1 MNVRGVLYYSMTKPI
16 KNATRQLARWDHAH
30 LWHPFTQM
38 KEWEQEEPII
48 IERGEGPYLIDTE
61 GRHYLDGTSSIWV
74 NLHGHRHP
82 TLDQALRQQI
92 EKVAHSTLLGL
103 SNPPAIQLARELVRI
118 APKGLTRVFYSDNG
132 STAVEVALKMA
143 VQYWQQQKKRV
154 GPKRMFVNLKLAYH
168 GDTSGAMSVGNIE
181 LFHER
186 FHPLLFATL
195 KVDAPYCYRCPL
207 KLTYP
212 SCQLACIEPIE
223 RLLKSRHKDIAGFII
238 EPLIQAAAGML
249 TAPPGYLTGIRDLC
263 TKYNVLLIADEVAT
277 GFGRTGKM
285 FACEHERVTPDLMA
299 ISKGLTGGYMPLAAT
314 LATEEIY
321 QAFLGEYRE
330 WKTFF
335 HGHSYTGN
343 PLGCAV
349 ALANLE
355 VFRQEQTLK
364 NLQPKIKALRQLL
377 KPLAEHPHVGEIRQ
391 CGFMVGIE
399 LVKDRA
405 TREPYPLEDRIGH
418 RVALEAR
425 RRGLLLRPI
434 GNVIILMPP
443 LIITIP
449 DLKRI
454 LQTLERS
461 VVSTIRH
468 HADAPAKV
476 GSSPG
481 LDRPDTLPDK
491 SESRS

>member
-1 MNVRGVLYYSMTKPI
+1 MKPTLRPR
-16 KNATRQLARWDHAH
+16 TRQLAKWDHAY

-38 KEWEQEEPII
+38 KDWVQEEPVM
-48 IERGEGPYLIDTE
+48 IERGKGAYLVDTE
-61 GRHYLDGTSSIWV
+61 GRRYLDGTSSIWV

-82 TLDQALRQQI
+82 RLDQALRQQL

-103 SNPPAIQLARELVRI
+103 SNPPAIELARALIRI
-118 APKGLTRVFYSDNG
+118 APKGLTRVFYSDDG
-132 STAVEVALKMA
+132 STAVEVAIKMA
-143 VQYWQQQKKRV
+143 VQYWQQKKRRM
-154 GPKRMFVNLKLAYH
+154 GSKRMFVNLKLAYH
-168 GDTSGAMSVGNIE
+168 GDTAGAMSVGNIE

-186 FHPLLFATL
+186 FHPLLFPTL

-212 SCQLACIEPIE
+212 SCRLSCIEPIE

-238 EPLIQAAAGML
+238 EPLVQAAAGMI
-249 TAPPGYLTGIRDLC
+249 TAPPGYLKRIRELC

-285 FACEHERVTPDLMA
+285 FACQHEGVAPDLMA
-299 ISKGLTGGYMPLAAT
+299 VSKGLTGGYMPLAAT

-321 QAFLGEYRE
+321 QAFLGEYGD

-355 VFRQEQTLK
+355 VFRMEHTLK
-364 NLQPKIKALRQLL
+364 RLQPKIKALRQLL
-377 KPLAEHPHVGEIRQ
+377 KPLGDHTHVGEIRQ
-391 CGFMVGIE
+391 CGFTAGIE
-399 LVKDRA
+399 LVKNRT
-405 TREPYPLEDRIGH
+405 TREPYPLEERIGH
-418 RVALEAR
+418 RVAMAAR

-434 GNVIILMPP
+434 GNVIVVMPP
-443 LIITIP
+443 LITTMTE
-449 DLKRI
+449 LKRMMQI
-454 LQTLERS
+454 LERS
-461 VVSTIRH
+461 IMSTTR
-468 HADAPAKV
+468 
-476 GSSPG
+476 
-481 LDRPDTLPDK
+481 
-491 SESRS
+491 E

>member
-1 MNVRGVLYYSMTKPI
+1 
-16 KNATRQLARWDHAH
+16 
-30 LWHPFTQM
+30 M
-38 KEWEQEEPII
+38 KEWEHEEPLI
-48 IERGEGPYLIDTE
+48 IERGQGPYLIDTE
-61 GRHYLDGTSSIWV
+61 GRRYLDGTSSIWV
-74 NLHGHRHP
+74 NVHGHRHP
-82 TLDQALRQQI
+82 ALDEALREQL
-92 EKVAHSTLLGL
+92 EKIAHSTLLGL
-103 SNPPAIQLARELVRI
+103 SNPPAIELARELVRI
-118 APKGLTRVFYSDNG
+118 VPKGLTRVFYSDDG

-143 VQYWQQQKKRV
+143 VQYWQQRKRRV
-154 GPKRMFVNLKLAYH
+154 GSKRMFVNLTLAYH
-168 GDTSGAMSVGNIE
+168 GDTAGAMSVGNIQ

-186 FHPLLFATL
+186 FHPLLFPTV

-212 SCQLACIEPIE
+212 SCRLACIEPIE
-223 RLLKSRHKDIAGFII
+223 RLLKSRHRDLAGFII
-238 EPLIQAAAGML
+238 EPLVQAAAGML
-249 TAPPGYLTGIRDLC
+249 TAPRGYLTRIRELC

-285 FACEHERVTPDLMA
+285 FACQHEGVTPDLMA

-349 ALANLE
+349 ALANLG

-405 TREPYPLEDRIGH
+405 TREPYPFEDRIGY
-418 RVALEAR
+418 RVAMHAR
-425 RRGLLLRPI
+425 KEGLLLRPI
-434 GNVIILMPP
+434 GNVIVLMPI
-443 LIITIP
+443 LTTSIN
-449 DLKRI
+449 DLASMTEI
-454 LQTLERS
+454 LRRAIAAT
-461 VVSTIRH
+461 TMC
-468 HADAPAKV
+468 
-476 GSSPG
+476 
-481 LDRPDTLPDK
+481 T
-491 SESRS
+491 